1 MPTPTAM
8 PTPQRVPEDPE
19 DPDGTN
25 GDGADTP
32 ELLEIEDED
41 TPLADA
47 ETIVELP
54 TESPTESENVEL
66 PDEEVLLSSVP
77 RTGDDLPLWCA
88 AALLALA
95 GLAVRKRRQA
105 DAKCKH

>member
-1 MPTPTAM
+1 M

-47 ETIVELP
+47 ETVVELP
-54 TESPTESENVEL
+54 QESPKESPEGSENVEL
-66 PDEEVLLSSVP
+66 PEEDVPLSSVP

-95 GLAVRKRRQA
+95 GLAARKRRQA